1 MKIES
6 LTAEQETRFPEFVGR
21 WTQIGLS
28 TEPADRPRS
37 EAAVRDMYRQA
48 GLAAAKKIVWCG
60 SALSQLI
67 TCAIVLNSK
76 RALPAEQN
84 RCVGGGARRGPPITI
99 EPLRRAQCRRFRAAA
114 FLLPLP

>member
-48 GLAAAKKIVWCG
+48 GLAAAKKIV
-60 SALSQLI
+60 
-67 TCAIVLNSK
+67 
-76 RALPAEQN
+76 
-84 RCVGGGARRGPPITI
+84 
-99 EPLRRAQCRRFRAAA
+99 
-114 FLLPLP
+114 